1 MRINA
6 DPYKGLLTEQVMLRH
21 REGLTN
27 KQPDASSVTVGQI
40 VRNNVFTY
48 FNLVFCILAVCLM
61 LVGSFNDLM
70 FMIVVVVNTVIG
82 IVQEIRSKRTLD
94 KLSVIS
100 NPRTKVVRDGEE
112 KSVENKYLVL
122 DDVIILGAGNQICAD
137 ATVLC
142 GEVKVNESLITGE
155 SNEITKKKGDFLL
168 SGSFVVSGSC
178 RARLDK
184 VGSESYVSKLTA
196 EAKKQN
202 SNKKSEM
209 MRSLGNIVKWIGIIL
224 IPVGF
229 LLFFNQHFNLK
240 YSVKES
246 VVSTV
251 GALVGMIPE
260 GLYLLTSVALVVSV
274 MRLAKRKT
282 LVHDLGCIETLARVD
297 MLCVDKTGTIT
308 ENKMEINEVVN
319 IDESLSDDEI
329 NEKLCDFAHN
339 MSNDN
344 ITMEAI
350 KEHFNKNNSEKK
362 GRKAEKVFSFSSD
375 TKYSG
380 ASFGNDENYVL
391 GAPEFLMGENYE
403 ALKNKAEEYAKSGG
417 RVLLFAQYM
426 GTLDGNKLKCD
437 DIVPMSLIVL
447 SNKIRKGAEK
457 TFEYF
462 KNQGVK
468 IKVISGDNPV
478 SVSEI
483 SKKAGIEYAGEYV
496 DASTLKT
503 DKDIFEAA
511 HTYTVFG
518 RVTPEQKKKIV
529 IALKKIGYTVAMT
542 GDGVNDVLALKEAD
556 CSVAMLSGSDV
567 ACHASQLVLLNSDFS
582 SMPYVVSEGRRVIN
596 NVERAASLFLIKNI
610 FSLVFALISIFAIFK
625 YPITP
630 SQLTLV
636 SMTTIGIPSF
646 FLALEPNSQI
656 VKGNFM
662 RNVIYRAFP
671 AALTNIFLVL
681 YLIILSSAFNIN
693 SKEMSTMTT
702 IIMGV
707 VGLTMLYRI
716 CKPFNKLR
724 RFLWISMT
732 LVFILGATLF
742 KTMFSLSDLSYR
754 SLILLVLLVALA
766 QPLMYLIFGI
776 LEKCEEGLRK
786 RTLKRKAKKY
796 ASKRR

>member
-6 DPYKGLLTEQVMLRH
+6 DPKIGLSIEDVMDRR
-21 REGLTN
+21 REGLSN
-27 KQPDASSVTVGQI
+27 IQVDASDVTIGQI
-40 VRNNVFTY
+40 IRNNVFTY
-48 FNLVFCILAVCLM
+48 FNLVFCLLAVCII

-70 FMIVVVVNTVIG
+70 FMPVVIINTVIG
-82 IVQEIRSKRTLD
+82 IIQEIRSKKTLD

-100 NPRTKVVRDGEE
+100 NPKTVVVREGEE
-112 KSVENKYLVL
+112 KLVENKYLVL
-122 DDVIILGAGNQICAD
+122 DDIVILSSGNQICAD
-137 ATVLC
+137 AIVVE

-155 SNEITKKKGDFLL
+155 SNEISKKEGDFLL

-184 VGSESYVSKLTA
+184 VGTDSYVSKLTV
-196 EAKKQN
+196 EAKKQS

-209 MRSLGNIVKWIGIIL
+209 MCSLSNIVKWIGIIL
-224 IPVGF
+224 IPVGL
-229 LLFFNQHFNLK
+229 LLFFNQHFNLG

-251 GALVGMIPE
+251 GALIGMIPE

-274 MRLAKRKT
+274 MRLANKKT

-308 ENKMEINEVVN
+308 ENKMEIVDVIS
-319 IDESLSDDEI
+319 IDCDLDKDSLIKKIGE
-329 NEKLCDFAHN
+329 FAFN
-339 MSNDN
+339 MKSDN

-350 KEHFNKNNSEKK
+350 KEYFINSES
-362 GRKAEKVFSFSSD
+362 RKAQKVFSFSSSS
-375 TKYSG
+375 KYSG
-380 ASFGNDENYVL
+380 IVFSESENYVL
-391 GAPEFLMGENYE
+391 GAPEFLLKDNYD
-403 ALKNKAEEYAKSGG
+403 ALRDTIEPLASQGN
-417 RVLLFAQYM
+417 RVLLFAEYL
-426 GTLDGNKLKCD
+426 GELDGGEL
-437 DIVPMSLIVL
+437 ISEVIPLGLIVIA
-447 SNKIRKGAEK
+447 NKIRSGALK

-468 IKVISGDNPV
+468 IKVISGDNPL

-483 SKKAGIEYAGEYV
+483 SKKAGIEYAEEYV

-503 DKDIFEAA
+503 DKDIFEAV
-511 HTYTVFG
+511 HNYTVFG
-518 RVTPEQKKKIV
+518 RVTPEQKRKIV
-529 IALKKIGYTVAMT
+529 IALKKMGHTVAMT

-556 CSVAMLSGSDV
+556 CSVAMLSGSEV

-636 SMTTIGIPSF
+636 STTTIGIPSF
-646 FLALEPNSQI
+646 FLALEPNTGI
-656 VKGNFM
+656 VKGKFM

-671 AALTNIFLVL
+671 AAFTNILLVL
-681 YLIILSSAFNIN
+681 YLFVLSSVMGIEE
-693 SKEMSTMTT
+693 SEMSTMST
-702 IIMGV
+702 IIVGV
-707 VGLTMLYRI
+707 VGLTMLYRV
-716 CKPFNKLR
+716 CKPFNRLR
-724 RFLWISMT
+724 KILWVSMT
-732 LVFILGATLF
+732 TVFVLGATVF
-742 KTMFSLSDLSYR
+742 KQIFSLSSLSYQ
-754 SLILLVLLVALA
+754 SMLILVLFIALA
-766 QPLMYLIFGI
+766 QPVMYFVFGI
-776 LEKCEEGLRK
+776 LEKCEGIMRR

-796 ASKRR
+796 SKRRNNQ